1 MEDLKYNFFTS
12 LEDLQNE
19 FENKGYE
26 VAEIN
31 EEYITIQ
38 YTKNGEDIEESYK
51 LFVTYSNNKPSTILL
66 SDLKYKKIL

>member
-38 YTKNGEDIEESYK
+38 YTKDGEDIEESYK
-51 LFVTYSNNKPSTILL
+51 LFVTYSNNKPITILL